1 MLLNPTLDKEL
12 PHKIISVCDYLII
25 NVISRSARRWLPKNC
40 RWTVKEIISPV
51 AETRNVPGC
60 RLWLHSI
67 FALRTWNSNIG
78 FHWRCS
84 SLHR

>member
-40 RWTVKEIISPV
+40 RLAVGGDYFSRGRKAKCPGISPV
-51 AETRNVPGC
+51 VA
-60 RLWLHSI
+60 LH
-67 FALRTWNSNIG
+67 FCTPDLE
-78 FHWRCS
+78 
-84 SLHR
+84 

>member
-51 AETRNVPGC
+51 AGKRNVPEYL
-60 RLWLHSI
+60 RWSHSI
-67 FALRTWNSNIG
+67 SALRTWNSNIG
-78 FHWRCS
+78 FRWRCS
-84 SLHR
+84 SLRR